1 MIFNVTFSPCS
12 KVVANATDPKRVMV
26 SNSLTLS
33 CKLEVEEG
41 TMRKEAIRWKECT
54 WTRMSD
60 NAACHQRAIDDYTL
74 DKHYCQG
81 FKENIEMTDGKSI
94 DRSKCSITITH
105 VLEET
110 DRKDGRWKCKPK
122 KCNSRKDGGCRFTS
136 DCSWEIIVNATVC
149 MMLDVCVMFF
159 IETNFYLL
167 SRHDLVVC

>member
-1 MIFNVTFSPCS
+1 
-12 KVVANATDPKRVMV
+12 MV

-41 TMRKEAIRWKECT
+41 SMSTEEIRWKECT

-60 NAACHQRAIDDYTL
+60 NAACHQKAIDDDTL
-74 DKHYCQG
+74 AKHYCNP
-81 FKENIEMTDGKSI
+81 FKENFEMADGKSI

-105 VLEET
+105 VLET
-110 DRKDGRWKCKPK
+110 DRKDGRWKCKLQ
-122 KCNSRKDGGCRFTS
+122 KCNSEKDGGCKSKARN

-149 MMLDVCVMFF
+149 MMLYVCVMFLLRQIF
-159 IETNFYLL
+159 LL